1 MTRKMVE
8 INNTEKLKQFKRD
21 HRGSGLLLFYSATSL
36 LSRDARDTLR
46 EIIDETAAAPLGTVD
61 VGKTK
66 ELHGSYGVTSVPTL
80 LLLRKGTV
88 VKRLEGK
95 QSKAVY
101 EALLAGAPARRSD
114 GTEAPPLRVTVY
126 STPTCPHCTTVKS
139 YLRKHRI
146 RFRDV
151 DVSRDVH
158 AAEELTR
165 RSGSTGVPQT
175 DINGTLVV
183 GADMARLNELLG
195 IRRG

>member
-1 MTRKMVE
+1 MTREIVE
-8 INNTEKLKQFKRD
+8 INDSEELEQFKQD
-21 HRGSGLLLFYSATSL
+21 HPGSGLLLFYSAASQ

-46 EIIDETAAAPLGTVD
+46 EIIDGSAAAALGAVD
-61 VGKTK
+61 VGRTK
-66 ELHGSYGVTSVPTL
+66 ELHGGYGVTSVPTL
-80 LLLRKGTV
+80 LLLGQGTV

-101 EALLAGAPARRSD
+101 EALLAGAPARRPD

-139 YLRKHRI
+139 YLRKNRI